1 MTICL
6 QPLGLVTKGRI
17 DPIDDDWDREASEI
31 TLDAQVLEPDA
42 VAGLDAFSHIEVIY
56 WFHHAAAET
65 VQSGARHPRGNT
77 EWPSIGIL
85 AQRAKNRPNRL
96 GLTICRLLKVEGLV
110 LTVSGLDAI
119 EGSPILDIKPY
130 MSGFAPRSEIREPE
144 WARQLMQGYW

>member
-1 MTICL
+1 MTISL
-6 QPLGLVTKGRI
+6 QPLGFVTKGRI
-17 DPIDDDWDREASEI
+17 DPIDDDWDDETSEI
-31 TLDAQVLEPDA
+31 TIDTESLGPDA

-65 VQSGARHPRGNT
+65 VHTGARHPRGNID
-77 EWPSIGIL
+77 WPKVGIL

-96 GLTICRLLKVEGLV
+96 GLTTCRLVKVEGLV

-130 MSGFAPRSEIREPE
+130 MSGFAPRGEVREPD